1 MGIRRPVRFAGWLFR
16 WGTAAFVVMT
26 LSMLAWTF
34 LWPEPDVR
42 ALQPADAIVCMG
54 GSMSADGTLAA
65 STLTRV
71 ERCVQLFEAGLA
83 PVIIFSGGIARPTGP
98 SAGAQMGR
106 FAMTLGVPQDGV
118 IAEGLAQSTLQNA
131 LFSLPLIPNAERIII
146 VTEAFHLPRSWA
158 SFRWAQWELGHPAKS
173 FTLVMSEDVR
183 RNPLTGDVRWN
194 MLVRESLAIWFNA
207 VRAAA
212 YSVAP
217 HDPVDWL
224 H

>member
-1 MGIRRPVRFAGWLFR
+1 MGIRRLARFSGWLFK

-54 GSMSADGTLAA
+54 GSMSADGALAA

-98 SAGAQMGR
+98 SAGSQMGR
-106 FAMTLGVPQDGV
+106 FAVTLGVPQDAV

-131 LFSLPLIPNAERIII
+131 LFSLPLIPNADRIII

-158 SFRWAQWELGHPAKS
+158 SFRWARWELGHPATS
-173 FTLVMSEDVR
+173 VTLVMSEDVR
-183 RNPLTGDVRWN
+183 RDPATGEIVWT

-207 VRAAA
+207 VRAVA
-212 YSVAP
+212 YTVAP

>member
-1 MGIRRPVRFAGWLFR
+1 
-16 WGTAAFVVMT
+16 
-26 LSMLAWTF
+26 
-34 LWPEPDVR
+34 
-42 ALQPADAIVCMG
+42 MG

-83 PVIIFSGGIARPTGP
+83 PMIIFSGGIARPTGP

-106 FAMTLGVPQDGV
+106 LAMTLGAPQDSV

-158 SFRWAQWELGHPAKS
+158 SFRWAQWELGHPATS

-183 RNPLTGDVRWN
+183 RDPATGDVRWN

-207 VRAAA
+207 VRAVA